1 MKKNNLKLTRTHYS
15 KKVYGSRVS
24 RNKFVVTE
32 LSAYIGIKILG
43 VGGGGERRLANHLP
57 KDVEY
62 IEIDMARAPDVIIN
76 LEKDMPLPFKDN
88 SFDTVVCT
96 DVLEHLENFHEV
108 LDELQRVCA
117 GKIII
122 SLPNSTTILFNYLF
136 RKKVGQ
142 DLHNQGKFSKFYGL
156 PLSKPDDRHK
166 WFFSYTEADAFFTY
180 YAQKNNINIVESFP
194 IGLKSASIFGW
205 SLRKLTQ
212 FIFGKNTML
221 DFFTSAYWCVL
232 DLENQTK
239 T

>member
-57 KDVEY
+57 KDAEY

-96 DVLEHLENFHEV
+96 DVLEHIPTKDIFHFI
-108 LDELQRVCA
+108 D
-117 GKIII
+117 
-122 SLPNSTTILFNYLF
+122 
-136 RKKVGQ
+136 
-142 DLHNQGKFSKFYGL
+142 GL
-156 PLSKPDDRHK
+156 YSLSKK
-166 WFFSYTEADAFFTY
+166 
-180 YAQKNNINIVESFP
+180 
-194 IGLKSASIFGW
+194 
-205 SLRKLTQ
+205 
-212 FIFGKNTML
+212 FIFLVVATQPASKLFEDGRNIHLTLKNS
-221 DFFTSAYWCVL
+221 DEWNIIFEEFKNKYPKIQAVL
-232 DLENQTK
+232 RFNE
-239 T
+239 